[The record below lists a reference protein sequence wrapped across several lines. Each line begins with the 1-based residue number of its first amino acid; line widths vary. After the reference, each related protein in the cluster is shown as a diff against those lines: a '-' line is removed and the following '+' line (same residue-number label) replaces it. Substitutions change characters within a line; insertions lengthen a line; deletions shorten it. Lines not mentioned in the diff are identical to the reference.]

1 MQEHPPGMSLIHLY
15 RISIPAPNCGTV
27 QINFS
32 EVHFA
37 LREKR
42 TERKTEEEFKRDER

>member
-1 MQEHPPGMSLIHLY
+1 MHLY
-15 RISIPAPNCGTV
+15 RISIPAPNCGSV

-37 LREKR
+37 LREKG
-42 TERKTEEEFKRDER
+42 TERKMEEKFKRDER